1 MKFNTIFFA
10 TFWAFLSLNPT
21 VLTAQSPFK
30 AGVSVGLNLA
40 QIDGDHQF
48 GYDKRGLGYGIRGG
62 VVVEKILTS

>member
-40 QIDGDHQF
+40 SRKVFLTGTR
-48 GYDKRGLGYGIRGG
+48 YGLR
-62 VVVEKILTS
+62 